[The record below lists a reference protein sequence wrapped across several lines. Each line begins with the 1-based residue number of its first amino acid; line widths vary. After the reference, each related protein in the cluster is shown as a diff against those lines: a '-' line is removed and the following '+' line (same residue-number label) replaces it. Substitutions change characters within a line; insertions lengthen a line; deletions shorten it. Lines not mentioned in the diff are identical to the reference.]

1 MKRMT
6 QSARTTTANLPIWK
20 KILFSLIIAVG
31 FPVAGIL
38 AIEGAGYA
46 IIHFMYGVPGKSY
59 GLWTYDAEI
68 GAIHASNGYN
78 SNSETNNYGF
88 RNKED
93 VLDPKPPGSIRV
105 IAYGGST
112 TFCYNLETDQAW
124 PLRLQEELRK
134 YAGPKSQVLNAGAI
148 TWSIGQEMARAKR
161 DLPRLKPDVVILYS
175 GLNEETN
182 ANHLKLEGISLEKAV
197 AEGKYGIFTTN
208 LDQSRWLK
216 RNSLIVRF
224 LEYTNLFGPAPNYR
238 PARDYPIGPEV
249 RDNFNRTLRE
259 FIALIR
265 QNSIMNPTENCLHEF
280 QHPHHLQRKPILL
293 VKKAVFATVIA
304 DCQSRQRYGLRSNK
318 CPAAAAIG
326 VDGMAGRI
334 RKAHLR
340 VGREII
346 CQIFAKDRAEF
357 GGGHLRS
364 LLLSS

>member
-31 FPVAGIL
+31 FPIAGIL

-238 PARDYPIGPEV
+238 PARDYPIVPEV

-265 QNSIMNPTENCLHEF
+265 QNNARPLYVIMGGLEEIGPNRQFLRYSREGAKVAREMGVPVIDSNEVINNYKGDKADLFAPSGAHWSA
-280 QHPHHLQRKPILL
+280 LGAILL
-293 VKKAVFATVIA
+293 AKFIDEQALKAMVKP
-304 DCQSRQRYGLRSNK
+304 D
-318 CPAAAAIG
+318 
-326 VDGMAGRI
+326 
-334 RKAHLR
+334 
-340 VGREII
+340 
-346 CQIFAKDRAEF
+346 
-357 GGGHLRS
+357 
-364 LLLSS
+364 

>member
-238 PARDYPIGPEV
+238 PARDYPIVPEV

-265 QNSIMNPTENCLHEF
+265 QNNARPLYVIMGGLEEIGTNRQFLRYSREGAKVAREMGVPVIDSNEVINNYKGDKADLFAPSGAHWSA
-280 QHPHHLQRKPILL
+280 LGAILL
-293 VKKAVFATVIA
+293 AKFIDEQALKAMVKP
-304 DCQSRQRYGLRSNK
+304 D
-318 CPAAAAIG
+318 
-326 VDGMAGRI
+326 
-334 RKAHLR
+334 
-340 VGREII
+340 
-346 CQIFAKDRAEF
+346 
-357 GGGHLRS
+357 
-364 LLLSS
+364 